1 MRLVAATT
9 LGRHVLNLA
18 ARVSTDL
25 VIEVRHGS
33 HRIRLAGG
41 GWRVDARVRTFSTKE
56 PETLRW
62 LEDLT
67 VNDVLWDVG
76 ANIGLYSIYAAIARG
91 VRVVAFEPSPFNLES
106 LARNVALN
114 HLQDRISVVP
124 VGLSSTSGLAL
135 LRMSSI
141 ERGEGHN
148 TLGETYGQSGRPI
161 QDPTTFP
168 TVGLTADDAVSSLR
182 LPAPTHLKLDV
193 DGIEGLIL
201 KGAPAVLAGVR
212 SVLVERPDFDEGSR
226 LVTRML
232 TEAGLSL
239 TPFDRTGRERA
250 NEQWDRRG

>member
-1 MRLVAATT
+1 MRLAAATT
-9 LGRHVLNLA
+9 LGRNVLNLA

-25 VIEVRHGS
+25 VTEVRHGS

-41 GWRVDARVRTFSTKE
+41 GWRVDYRTRTFSTKE

-62 LEDLT
+62 LDELAP
-67 VNDVLWDVG
+67 NDVLWDVG
-76 ANIGLYSIYAAIARG
+76 ANVGLYTVYAAVARR
-91 VRVVAFEPSPFNLES
+91 VRVVAFEPSPFNLEF
-106 LARNVALN
+106 LARNIALN
-114 HLQDRISVVP
+114 AVHDLVSVVP
-124 VGLSSTSGLAL
+124 VALSDRSRPASLSMTST
-135 LRMSSI
+135 
-141 ERGEGHN
+141 EWGEGAN
-148 TLGETYGQSGRPI
+148 TFGETYGQSGRPI